1 MLCFKHRIKETLKM
15 DTVYLDNAATS
26 FPKPAGMS
34 ARMKDYMDNIGATI
48 NRSVYAS
55 AADAGLVALSLR
67 ERAKRFFNFNE
78 KATHVII
85 TPGATAGLNFIIK
98 GLLRAGEHCIVSSM
112 EHNAVMRPLM
122 QLGGVEFSRIP
133 CDGEG
138 RIIPNTLEPLIRPN
152 TRLVIMAHGSN
163 VCGTVQDAEAVG
175 KVCKRHNIPFALD
188 AAQTAGHYPVNMKEL
203 GLSALCVPGHKGLLG
218 PQGIGALML
227 DEEFAKR
234 VEPLISGGT
243 GSASDSE
250 LLPPYMPD
258 RFESGTLNIPGIF
271 GLNAALGFIL
281 DKGVQAFRAHEE
293 KLTKRFIDGL
303 EGLPLRLAGT
313 KEINKR
319 VGVISIDFTG
329 HDNAEVAYELDK
341 RGIMTRCGLHCA
353 PSAHKT
359 LGTFPQGT
367 VRFSIGY
374 ANAECD
380 VDAAI
385 SAIKE
390 ILR

>member
-1 MLCFKHRIKETLKM
+1 MSI
-15 DTVYLDNAATS
+15 YLDNGATS
-26 FPKPAGMS
+26 FPKAPGVGEAML
-34 ARMKDYMDNIGATI
+34 DYVNNIGANV
-48 NRSVYAS
+48 NRSTYEAS
-55 AADAGLVALSLR
+55 SEAEMVLIECR
-67 ERAKRFFNFNE
+67 ERLCTLFGTE
-78 KATHVII
+78 DITHAVF
-85 TPGATAGLNFIIK
+85 TPGMTAGLNMLLK
-98 GLLRAGEHCIVSSM
+98 GFLNPGDHVIVSSL
-112 EHNAVMRPLM
+112 EHNAMMRPLR
-122 QLGGVEFSRIP
+122 QLETQGVEFSRIP
-133 CDGEG
+133 ADSRG
-138 RIIPNTLEPLIRPN
+138 ITDPKDILPLIRPN
-152 TRLVIMAHGSN
+152 TRLVAIMHASN
-163 VCGTVQDAEAVG
+163 VCGTLLPVKEISDICRERGLPV
-175 KVCKRHNIPFALD
+175 ILD

-281 DKGVQAFRAHEE
+281 DKGVQAFRTHEE
-293 KLTKRFIDGL
+293 KLTKRFTDGL

-313 KEINKR
+313 KDISRR

-329 HDNAEVAYELDK
+329 RDNAEVAYELDK

>member
-1 MLCFKHRIKETLKM
+1 MS
-15 DTVYLDNAATS
+15 VYLDNGATS
-26 FPKPAGMS
+26 FPKAPGVGEAML
-34 ARMKDYMDNIGATI
+34 DYVNNIGANV
-48 NRSVYAS
+48 NRSTYEAS
-55 AADAGLVALSLR
+55 SEAEMVLIECR
-67 ERAKRFFNFNE
+67 ERLCTLFGTE
-78 KATHVII
+78 DITHAVF
-85 TPGATAGLNFIIK
+85 TPGMTAGLNMLLK
-98 GLLRAGEHCIVSSM
+98 GFLSPGDHVIVSSL
-112 EHNAVMRPLM
+112 EHNAMMRPLR
-122 QLGGVEFSRIP
+122 QLEAQGAEFSRIP
-133 CDGEG
+133 ADSRG
-138 RIIPNTLEPLIRPN
+138 ITDPKDILPLIRPN
-152 TRLVIMAHGSN
+152 TRLVAIMHASN
-163 VCGTVQDAEAVG
+163 VCGTLLPVKEISDICRERGLPV
-175 KVCKRHNIPFALD
+175 ILD

-243 GSASDSE
+243 GSASDSD

-281 DKGVQAFRAHEE
+281 EKGVDTLRAHEE
-293 KLTKRFIDGL
+293 GLTRRFIDGL

-329 HDNAEVAYELDK
+329 RDNAEVAYELDK

>member
-1 MLCFKHRIKETLKM
+1 MSI
-15 DTVYLDNAATS
+15 YLDNGATS
-26 FPKPAGMS
+26 FPKAPGVGEAML
-34 ARMKDYMDNIGATI
+34 DYVNNIGANV
-48 NRSVYAS
+48 NRSTYEAS
-55 AADAGLVALSLR
+55 SEAEMVLIECR
-67 ERAKRFFNFNE
+67 ERLCTLFGTE
-78 KATHVII
+78 DITHAVF
-85 TPGATAGLNFIIK
+85 TPGMTAGLNMLLK
-98 GLLRAGEHCIVSSM
+98 GFLSPGDHVIVSSL
-112 EHNAVMRPLM
+112 EHNAMMRPIR
-122 QLGGVEFSRIP
+122 QLEAQGVEFSRIP
-133 CDGEG
+133 ADSRG
-138 RIIPNTLEPLIRPN
+138 ITDPKDILPLIRPN
-152 TRLVIMAHGSN
+152 TRLVAIMHASN
-163 VCGTVQDAEAVG
+163 VCGTLLPVKEISDICRERGLPV
-175 KVCKRHNIPFALD
+175 ILD

-281 DKGVQAFRAHEE
+281 DKGVQTFRAHEG
-293 KLTKRFIDGL
+293 KLTKRFTDGL

-329 HDNAEVAYELDK
+329 RDNAEVAYELDK

>member
-1 MLCFKHRIKETLKM
+1 MKEIS
-15 DTVYLDNAATS
+15 D
-26 FPKPAGMS
+26 
-34 ARMKDYMDNIGATI
+34 IC
-48 NRSVYAS
+48 
-55 AADAGLVALSLR
+55 R
-67 ERAKRFFNFNE
+67 ERGLP
-78 KATHVII
+78 VI
-85 TPGATAGLNFIIK
+85 
-98 GLLRAGEHCIVSSM
+98 
-112 EHNAVMRPLM
+112 
-122 QLGGVEFSRIP
+122 
-133 CDGEG
+133 
-138 RIIPNTLEPLIRPN
+138 
-152 TRLVIMAHGSN
+152 
-163 VCGTVQDAEAVG
+163 
-175 KVCKRHNIPFALD
+175 LD

-293 KLTKRFIDGL
+293 KLTKRFTDGL

-329 HDNAEVAYELDK
+329 RDNAEVAYELDK

>member
-1 MLCFKHRIKETLKM
+1 MSI
-15 DTVYLDNAATS
+15 YLDNGATS
-26 FPKPAGMS
+26 FPKAPGVGEAML
-34 ARMKDYMDNIGATI
+34 DYVNNIGANV
-48 NRSVYAS
+48 NRSTYEAS
-55 AADAGLVALSLR
+55 SEAEMVLIECR
-67 ERAKRFFNFNE
+67 ERLCTLFGTE
-78 KATHVII
+78 DITHAVF
-85 TPGATAGLNFIIK
+85 TPGMTAGLNMLLK
-98 GLLRAGEHCIVSSM
+98 GFLSPGDHVIVSSL
-112 EHNAVMRPLM
+112 EHNAMMRPIR
-122 QLGGVEFSRIP
+122 QLEAQGVEFSRIP
-133 CDGEG
+133 ADSRG
-138 RIIPNTLEPLIRPN
+138 ITDPKDILPLIRPN
-152 TRLVIMAHGSN
+152 TRLVAIMHASN
-163 VCGTVQDAEAVG
+163 VCGTLLPVKEISDICRERGLPV
-175 KVCKRHNIPFALD
+175 ILD

-281 DKGVQAFRAHEE
+281 DKGVQTFRAHEE
-293 KLTKRFIDGL
+293 KLTKHFTDGL

-329 HDNAEVAYELDK
+329 RDNAEVAYELDK

>member
-1 MLCFKHRIKETLKM
+1 MSI
-15 DTVYLDNAATS
+15 YLDNGATS
-26 FPKPAGMS
+26 FPKAPGVGEAML
-34 ARMKDYMDNIGATI
+34 DYVNNIGANV
-48 NRSVYAS
+48 NRSTYEAS
-55 AADAGLVALSLR
+55 SEAEMVLIECR
-67 ERAKRFFNFNE
+67 ERLCTLFGTE
-78 KATHVII
+78 DITHAVF
-85 TPGATAGLNFIIK
+85 TPGMTAGLNMLLK
-98 GLLRAGEHCIVSSM
+98 GFLSPGDHVIVSSL
-112 EHNAVMRPLM
+112 EHNAMMRPIR
-122 QLGGVEFSRIP
+122 QLEAQGVEFSRIP
-133 CDGEG
+133 ADSRG
-138 RIIPNTLEPLIRPN
+138 ITDPKDILPLIRTN
-152 TRLVIMAHGSN
+152 TRLVAIMHASN
-163 VCGTVQDAEAVG
+163 VCGTLLPVKEISDICRERGLPV
-175 KVCKRHNIPFALD
+175 ILD

-271 GLNAALGFIL
+271 GLNAALRFIL
-281 DKGVQAFRAHEE
+281 EKGVQAFRAHEE
-293 KLTKRFIDGL
+293 KLTKRFTDGL

-313 KEINKR
+313 KEISKR

-329 HDNAEVAYELDK
+329 RDNAEVAYELDK

>member
-1 MLCFKHRIKETLKM
+1 MSI
-15 DTVYLDNAATS
+15 YLDNGATS
-26 FPKPAGMS
+26 FPKAPGVGEAMLN
-34 ARMKDYMDNIGATI
+34 YVNNIGANV
-48 NRSVYAS
+48 NRSTYEAS
-55 AADAGLVALSLR
+55 SEAEMVLIECR
-67 ERAKRFFNFNE
+67 ERLCTLFGTE
-78 KATHVII
+78 DITHAVF
-85 TPGATAGLNFIIK
+85 TPGMTAGLNMLLK
-98 GLLRAGEHCIVSSM
+98 GFLSPGDHVIVSSL
-112 EHNAVMRPLM
+112 EHNAMMRPIR
-122 QLGGVEFSRIP
+122 QLEAQGVEFSRIP
-133 CDGEG
+133 ADSRG
-138 RIIPNTLEPLIRPN
+138 ITDPKDILPLIRPN
-152 TRLVIMAHGSN
+152 TRLVAIMHASN
-163 VCGTVQDAEAVG
+163 VCGTLLPVKEISDICRERGLPV
-175 KVCKRHNIPFALD
+175 ILD

-227 DEEFAKR
+227 DEKFAKR

-271 GLNAALGFIL
+271 GLNAALRFIL
-281 DKGVQAFRAHEE
+281 EKGVQAFRAHEE
-293 KLTKRFIDGL
+293 KLTKRFTDGL

-313 KEINKR
+313 KEISKR

-329 HDNAEVAYELDK
+329 RDNAEVAYELDK

>member
-1 MLCFKHRIKETLKM
+1 MSI
-15 DTVYLDNAATS
+15 YLDNGATS
-26 FPKPAGMS
+26 FPKAPGVGEAML
-34 ARMKDYMDNIGATI
+34 DYVNNIGANV
-48 NRSVYAS
+48 NRSTYEAS
-55 AADAGLVALSLR
+55 SEAEMVLIECR
-67 ERAKRFFNFNE
+67 ERLCTLFGTE
-78 KATHVII
+78 DITHAVF
-85 TPGATAGLNFIIK
+85 TPGMTAGLNMLLK
-98 GLLRAGEHCIVSSM
+98 GFLSPGDHVIVSSL
-112 EHNAVMRPLM
+112 EHNAMMRPIR
-122 QLGGVEFSRIP
+122 QLEAQGVEFSRIP
-133 CDGEG
+133 ADSRG
-138 RIIPNTLEPLIRPN
+138 ITDPKDILPLIRPN
-152 TRLVIMAHGSN
+152 TRLVAIMHASN
-163 VCGTVQDAEAVG
+163 VCGTLLPVKEISDICRERGLPV
-175 KVCKRHNIPFALD
+175 ILD

-271 GLNAALGFIL
+271 GLNAALRFIL
-281 DKGVQAFRAHEE
+281 EKGVQAFRAHEE
-293 KLTKRFIDGL
+293 KLTKRFTDGL

-313 KEINKR
+313 KDISRR

-329 HDNAEVAYELDK
+329 RDNAEVAYELDK

>member
-1 MLCFKHRIKETLKM
+1 MSI
-15 DTVYLDNAATS
+15 YLDNGATS
-26 FPKPAGMS
+26 FPKAPGVGEAML
-34 ARMKDYMDNIGATI
+34 DYVNNIGANV
-48 NRSVYAS
+48 NRSTYEAS
-55 AADAGLVALSLR
+55 SEAEMVLIECR
-67 ERAKRFFNFNE
+67 ERLCTLFGTE
-78 KATHVII
+78 DITHAVF
-85 TPGATAGLNFIIK
+85 TPGMTAGLNMLLK
-98 GLLRAGEHCIVSSM
+98 GFLRPGDHVIVSSL
-112 EHNAVMRPLM
+112 EHNAMMRPIR
-122 QLGGVEFSRIP
+122 QLEAQGVEFSRIP
-133 CDGEG
+133 ADSRG
-138 RIIPNTLEPLIRPN
+138 ITDPKDILPLIRPN
-152 TRLVIMAHGSN
+152 TRLVAIMHASN
-163 VCGTVQDAEAVG
+163 VCGTLLPVKEISDICRERGLPV
-175 KVCKRHNIPFALD
+175 ILD

-281 DKGVQAFRAHEE
+281 EKGVDTLRAHEE
-293 KLTKRFIDGL
+293 GLTRRFIDGL

-313 KEINKR
+313 KDISRR

-329 HDNAEVAYELDK
+329 RDNAEVAYELDK

>member
-1 MLCFKHRIKETLKM
+1 MS
-15 DTVYLDNAATS
+15 VYLDNGATS
-26 FPKPAGMS
+26 FPKAPGVGEAML
-34 ARMKDYMDNIGATI
+34 DYVNNIGANV
-48 NRSVYAS
+48 NRSTYEAS
-55 AADAGLVALSLR
+55 SEAEMVLIECR
-67 ERAKRFFNFNE
+67 ERLCTLFGTE
-78 KATHVII
+78 DITHAVF
-85 TPGATAGLNFIIK
+85 TPGMTAGLNMLLK
-98 GLLRAGEHCIVSSM
+98 GFLSPGDHVIVSSL
-112 EHNAVMRPLM
+112 EHNAMMRPIR
-122 QLGGVEFSRIP
+122 QLEVQGVEFSRIP
-133 CDGEG
+133 ADSRG
-138 RIIPNTLEPLIRPN
+138 ITDPKDILPLIRPN
-152 TRLVIMAHGSN
+152 TRLVAIMHASN
-163 VCGTVQDAEAVG
+163 VCGTLLPVKEISDICRERGLPV
-175 KVCKRHNIPFALD
+175 ILD

-281 DKGVQAFRAHEE
+281 DKGVQVFRAHEE
-293 KLTKRFIDGL
+293 KLTERFIDGL

-313 KEINKR
+313 KDISRR

-329 HDNAEVAYELDK
+329 RDNAEVAYELDK

>member
-1 MLCFKHRIKETLKM
+1 MSI
-15 DTVYLDNAATS
+15 YLDNGATS
-26 FPKPAGMS
+26 FPKAPGVGEAML
-34 ARMKDYMDNIGATI
+34 DYVNNIGANV
-48 NRSVYAS
+48 NRSTYEAS
-55 AADAGLVALSLR
+55 SEAEMVLIECR
-67 ERAKRFFNFNE
+67 ERLCTLFGTE
-78 KATHVII
+78 DITHAVF
-85 TPGATAGLNFIIK
+85 TPGMTAGLNMLLK
-98 GLLRAGEHCIVSSM
+98 GFLRPGDHVIVSSL
-112 EHNAVMRPLM
+112 EHNAMMRPIR
-122 QLGGVEFSRIP
+122 QLEGRGVEFSRIP
-133 CDGEG
+133 ADSRG
-138 RIIPNTLEPLIRPN
+138 ITDPKDILPLIRPN
-152 TRLVIMAHGSN
+152 TRLVAIMHASN
-163 VCGTVQDAEAVG
+163 VCGTLLPVKEISDICRERGLPV
-175 KVCKRHNIPFALD
+175 ILD

-234 VEPLISGGT
+234 VETLISGGT

-281 DKGVQAFRAHEE
+281 DKGVQAVRAHEE

-329 HDNAEVAYELDK
+329 RDNAEVAYELDK

>member
-1 MLCFKHRIKETLKM
+1 MSI
-15 DTVYLDNAATS
+15 YLDNGATS
-26 FPKPAGMS
+26 FPKAPGVGEAML
-34 ARMKDYMDNIGATI
+34 DYVNNIGANV
-48 NRSVYAS
+48 NRSTYEAS
-55 AADAGLVALSLR
+55 SEAEMVLIECR
-67 ERAKRFFNFNE
+67 ERLCTLFGTE
-78 KATHVII
+78 DITHAVF
-85 TPGATAGLNFIIK
+85 TPGMTAGLNMLLK
-98 GLLRAGEHCIVSSM
+98 GFLRPGDHVIVSSL
-112 EHNAVMRPLM
+112 EHNAMMRPIR
-122 QLGGVEFSRIP
+122 QLEAQGVEFSRIP
-133 CDGEG
+133 ADSCGITDPKD
-138 RIIPNTLEPLIRPN
+138 ILPLIRPN
-152 TRLVIMAHGSN
+152 TSLVAIMHASN
-163 VCGTVQDAEAVG
+163 VCGTLLPVKEISDICRERGLPV
-175 KVCKRHNIPFALD
+175 ILD

-293 KLTKRFIDGL
+293 KLTERFIDGL

-313 KEINKR
+313 KDISRR

-329 HDNAEVAYELDK
+329 RDNAEVAYELDK

>member
-1 MLCFKHRIKETLKM
+1 MSI
-15 DTVYLDNAATS
+15 YLDNGATS
-26 FPKPAGMS
+26 FPKAPGVGEAML
-34 ARMKDYMDNIGATI
+34 DYVNNIGANV
-48 NRSVYAS
+48 NRSTYEAS
-55 AADAGLVALSLR
+55 SEAEMVLIECR
-67 ERAKRFFNFNE
+67 ERLCTLFGTE
-78 KATHVII
+78 DITHAVF
-85 TPGATAGLNFIIK
+85 TPGMTAGLNMLLK
-98 GLLRAGEHCIVSSM
+98 GFLSPGDHVIVSSL
-112 EHNAVMRPLM
+112 EHNAMMRPIR
-122 QLGGVEFSRIP
+122 QLEAQGVEFSRIP
-133 CDGEG
+133 ADSRG
-138 RIIPNTLEPLIRPN
+138 ITDPKDILPLIRPN
-152 TRLVIMAHGSN
+152 TRLVAIMHASN
-163 VCGTVQDAEAVG
+163 VCGTLLPVKEISDICRERGLPV
-175 KVCKRHNIPFALD
+175 ILD

-227 DEEFAKR
+227 DEKFAKR

-271 GLNAALGFIL
+271 GLNAALRFIL
-281 DKGVQAFRAHEE
+281 EKGVQAFRAHEE
-293 KLTKRFIDGL
+293 KLTKRFTDGL

-313 KEINKR
+313 KEISKR

-329 HDNAEVAYELDK
+329 RDNAEVAYELDK

-353 PSAHKT
+353 PSAHRT

>member
-1 MLCFKHRIKETLKM
+1 ML
-15 DTVYLDNAATS
+15 
-26 FPKPAGMS
+26 
-34 ARMKDYMDNIGATI
+34 DYVNNIGANV
-48 NRSVYAS
+48 NRSTYEAS
-55 AADAGLVALSLR
+55 SEAEMVLIECR
-67 ERAKRFFNFNE
+67 ERLCTLFGTE
-78 KATHVII
+78 DITHAVF
-85 TPGATAGLNFIIK
+85 TPGMTAGLNMLLK
-98 GLLRAGEHCIVSSM
+98 GFLSPGDHVIVSSL
-112 EHNAVMRPLM
+112 EHNAMMRPIR
-122 QLGGVEFSRIP
+122 QLEAQGVEFSRIP
-133 CDGEG
+133 ADSRG
-138 RIIPNTLEPLIRPN
+138 ITDPKDILPLIRPN
-152 TRLVIMAHGSN
+152 TRLVAIMHASN
-163 VCGTVQDAEAVG
+163 VCGTLLPVKEISDICRERGLPV
-175 KVCKRHNIPFALD
+175 ILD

-281 DKGVQAFRAHEE
+281 DKGVQVFRAHEE
-293 KLTKRFIDGL
+293 KLTERFIDGL

-313 KEINKR
+313 KDISRR

-329 HDNAEVAYELDK
+329 RDNAEVAYELDK

-353 PSAHKT
+353 PSAHRT

>member
-1 MLCFKHRIKETLKM
+1 MS
-15 DTVYLDNAATS
+15 VYLDNGATS
-26 FPKPAGMS
+26 FPKAPGVGEAML
-34 ARMKDYMDNIGATI
+34 DYVNNIGANV
-48 NRSVYAS
+48 NRSTYEAS
-55 AADAGLVALSLR
+55 SEAEMVLIECR
-67 ERAKRFFNFNE
+67 ERLCTLFGTE
-78 KATHVII
+78 DITHAVF
-85 TPGATAGLNFIIK
+85 TPGMTAGLNMLLK
-98 GLLRAGEHCIVSSM
+98 GFLRPGDHVIVSSL
-112 EHNAVMRPLM
+112 EHNAMMRPIR
-122 QLGGVEFSRIP
+122 QLEAQGVEFSRIP
-133 CDGEG
+133 ADSRG
-138 RIIPNTLEPLIRPN
+138 IIDPKDILPLIRPN
-152 TRLVIMAHGSN
+152 TRLVAIMHASN
-163 VCGTVQDAEAVG
+163 VCGTLLPVKEISDICRERGLPV
-175 KVCKRHNIPFALD
+175 ILD

-281 DKGVQAFRAHEE
+281 EKGVDTLRAHEE
-293 KLTKRFIDGL
+293 GLTRRFIDGL

-313 KEINKR
+313 KEISKR
-319 VGVISIDFTG
+319 VGVVSIDFTG
-329 HDNAEVAYELDK
+329 RDNAEVAYELDK